1 MPPWTGSAGALAGAA
16 SEPPPGAAASFHAQL
31 AQAVERSTPG
41 AGTAGPWAPPAATL
55 DPAAGWKR
63 LLPACWGRFWP
74 ALRRGAAQAT
84 RRPRRELRMAEMLT
98 LSEKRFLAVVRYG
111 ETQFLIGGA
120 QNSIAL
126 LSRIEP
132 PPAPTGHPIMF
143 R

>member
-1 MPPWTGSAGALAGAA
+1 M
-16 SEPPPGAAASFHAQL
+16 
-31 AQAVERSTPG
+31 ERATPG
-41 AGTAGPWAPPAATL
+41 TGTALGPWAPPAPTL
-55 DPAAGWKR
+55 DPAGAGWKR
-63 LLPACWGRFWP
+63 LLPARWGRFWP

-111 ETQFLIGGA
+111 ETLFLIGGA

-132 PPAPTGHPIMF
+132 PAAPTGHPVMF